1 MLLQQ
6 FNKHSV
12 SMCVAK
18 QTLSLRRAD
27 MRFSNV
33 YLNKMNLPKRV
44 SSYIY
49 KFEIVGFLS
58 KTFAN
63 RNAYARI

>member
-6 FNKHSV
+6 FDKHSV
-12 SMCVAK
+12 STSVAQ

-33 YLNKMNLPKRV
+33 YLNKMNLPKRI
-44 SSYIY
+44 SSFIY

-58 KTFAN
+58 KAFAN
-63 RNAYARI
+63 RDT